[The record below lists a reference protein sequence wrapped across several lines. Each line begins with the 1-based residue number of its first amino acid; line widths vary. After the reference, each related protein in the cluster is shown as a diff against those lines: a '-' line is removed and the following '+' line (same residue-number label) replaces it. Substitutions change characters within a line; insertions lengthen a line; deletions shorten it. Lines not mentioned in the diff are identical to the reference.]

1 MEEQVY
7 EKLPER
13 LQWIIESLF
22 SAIDY
27 FCWNITGDTAMDC
40 YFAHANSD
48 LYELVE
54 EFVGAGYSE
63 LTEED
68 LEYIS
73 NLPDDIYDLANEYV
87 QNKIQEVAD
96 KLFEECINDPECREG
111 CEEVR
116 ILA

>member
-1 MEEQVY
+1 
-7 EKLPER
+7 
-13 LQWIIESLF
+13 
-22 SAIDY
+22 
-27 FCWNITGDTAMDC
+27 MDC
-40 YFAHANSD
+40 YSAHANND

-68 LEYIS
+68 LEYVS

-111 CEEVR
+111 CEEDPDCAEMMEEY
-116 ILA
+116 LSN